1 MGMSTM
7 KFGDMSLRT
16 MARLAVAGIVIF
28 GAWGVVMALVMR
40 WAERTWPSGDRARVT
55 EAELRPT
62 RANFRP
68 FEGEPP
74 PAARTGS
81 TYVPVYSTVYL
92 GDREVQA
99 GLAVTLSVRNTSP
112 DRELVVYRVDYHDT
126 AGKLAMRLA
135 DRPHAVPAMATA
147 EFFID
152 RRDPVGGPGANYVVE
167 WSVPEGG
174 TDPLIEAVMVGRFS
188 NIGITF
194 TSRGSLIRGGG
205 PGGSPPPGR

>member
-1 MGMSTM
+1 MKLGGMNL
-7 KFGDMSLRT
+7 GALV
-16 MARLAVAGIVIF
+16 RLTAAGVVIF
-28 GAWGVVMALVMR
+28 SIWGVVVVLVMS
-40 WAERTWPSGDRARVT
+40 WAERTWPSDERRRVA
-55 EAELRPT
+55 EAELRPA

-68 FEGEPP
+68 IEGEL
-74 PAARTGS
+74 PAAARGGS
-81 TYVPVYSTVYL
+81 TYIPVYSTVYL
-92 GDREVQA
+92 GNREVQA
-99 GLAVTLSVRNTSP
+99 GLAVTLSVRNTSA
-112 DRELVVYRVDYHDT
+112 DRELVVHRVDYHDT
-126 AGKLAMRLA
+126 AGNVTMRLA
-135 DRPHAVPAMATA
+135 DSPHAVPAMATA

-205 PGGSPPPGR
+205 PGGSAPPGG

>member
-1 MGMSTM
+1 MKPGDLNLGTLVRLTAAGM
-7 KFGDMSLRT
+7 
-16 MARLAVAGIVIF
+16 VIF
-28 GAWGVVMALVMR
+28 GIWGVVMALAMG
-40 WAERTWPSGDRARVT
+40 WAERTWPSDNRRRVA
-55 EAELRPT
+55 EAELRPA

-68 FEGEPP
+68 IEGEL
-74 PAARTGS
+74 PAAARAGS

-92 GDREVQA
+92 GNREVQA

-112 DRELVVYRVDYHDT
+112 DRELVVHRVDYHDT
-126 AGKLAMRLA
+126 SGSLAMRLA

-147 EFFID
+147 EFFVD

-174 TDPLIEAVMVGRFS
+174 NDPLIEAVMVGRVS
-188 NIGITF
+188 NVGITF